1 MKSLVLCELYLK
13 ANKEVASGI
22 GASGFSVLLWP
33 GVLRLCKV
41 GLCCW
46 LLLTHGLLGLTT
58 LVSEHTGT
66 NRNS

>member
-1 MKSLVLCELYLK
+1 MKGLALCELYLK

-22 GASGFSVLLWP
+22 GAWGFSVLLWP
-33 GVLRLCKV
+33 GALRLCKV
-41 GLCCW
+41 GLCCGP
-46 LLLTHGLLGLTT
+46 LLTDGLLGLTT